1 MSTNIHYDTS
11 CRPPHTALI
20 GHDTKYAQAPRGQH
34 CQTNTSPLPFYMQ
47 PATHTAPLPVLA
59 APTELVDTHCHLDM
73 NEYATDLDEVLQ
85 SATRHG
91 VKRIITIGVNPPSS
105 QAAVSLA
112 ERISNIFATVGIHP
126 HDARQATP
134 DNLRRL
140 ADLAT
145 NRRVVGYGEIGL
157 DYVKNYAPR
166 EVQLR
171 AFAEQLRLAVELGLP
186 VVIHDREA
194 HEDVCRLIKEAGP
207 FPRGGVMHCFSGNL
221 RLAET
226 MIDLGFL
233 ISIPGV
239 VTFANAHALHEV
251 VRTIDLQ
258 HLLLETDGPYLAPV
272 PCRGKRNEPKLLLFT
287 AQKVA
292 DLKMIPLDEVAQAT
306 TANAVRL
313 FQLTRTHHD
322 LR

>member
-1 MSTNIHYDTS
+1 M
-11 CRPPHTALI
+11 RPTVPQR
-20 GHDTKYAQAPRGQH
+20 K
-34 CQTNTSPLPFYMQ
+34 SPVYLSPMQ
-47 PATHTAPLPVLA
+47 PATLTAPLPALA
-59 APTELVDTHCHLDM
+59 AQAELVDTHCHLDM
-73 NEYATDLDEVLQ
+73 AEYASDVDAVLRAAAQ
-85 SATRHG
+85 HG
-91 VKRIITIGVNPPSS
+91 VKRVVTIGIDLASS
-105 QAAVSLA
+105 RAAVALA
-112 ERISNIFATVGIHP
+112 ERIPAVFATVGFHP
-126 HDARQATP
+126 HDAVQATP
-134 DNLRRL
+134 DHLRRL
-140 ADLAT
+140 ADLAGH
-145 NRRVVGYGEIGL
+145 RLVVGYGEIGL

-171 AFAEQLRLAVELGLP
+171 AFAAQLRLGRELGLP

-207 FPRGGVMHCFSGNL
+207 LPRGGVMHCFSGDR

-226 MIDLGFL
+226 MVDSGFL

-251 VRTIDLQ
+251 VRAIDLR

-272 PCRGKRNEPKLLLFT
+272 PYRGKRNEPQLLLLT

-292 DLKMIPLDEVAQAT
+292 ELKGVSLEDVARTT

-313 FQLTRTHHD
+313 FQLARDDHD

>member
-1 MSTNIHYDTS
+1 MADYLS
-11 CRPPHTALI
+11 
-20 GHDTKYAQAPRGQH
+20 
-34 CQTNTSPLPFYMQ
+34 
-47 PATHTAPLPVLA
+47 
-59 APTELVDTHCHLDM
+59 
-73 NEYATDLDEVLQ
+73 DLDEVLR
-85 SATRHG
+85 SAASHG
-91 VKRIITIGVNPPSS
+91 IKRVVTIGVDMASS
-105 QAAVSLA
+105 RAAVSLA
-112 ERISNIFATVGIHP
+112 ERIPNIFATVGIHP
-126 HDARQATP
+126 HDARQASP
-134 DNLRRL
+134 ENLRRL
-140 ADLAT
+140 ADLAAH
-145 NRRVVGYGEIGL
+145 RLVVGYGEIGL

-171 AFAEQLRLAVELGLP
+171 AFAEQLHLARELALP

-194 HEDVCRLIKEAGP
+194 HEDVCRLIKESGP
-207 FPRGGVMHCFSGNL
+207 FPKGGVMHCFSGDR

-226 MIDLGFL
+226 MVDFGFL

-251 VRTIDLQ
+251 VRTLDLR

-292 DLKMIPLDEVAQAT
+292 DLKMMPIDEVARTT

-313 FQLTRTHHD
+313 FRLTRGNHD